1 MNIELIAIL
10 VIGLVHFAFW
20 LGVEIGRGARQR
32 GPRLPE
38 PPEVSKPPKVYDK
51 EEVTRQSQKEIQK

>member
-20 LGVEIGRGARQR
+20 LGVEIGRGTRQG
-32 GPRLPE
+32 GPWLPE
-38 PPEVSKPPKVYDK
+38 PPEVSKPPKVYDR
-51 EEVTRQSQKEIQK
+51 EDLR

>member
-1 MNIELIAIL
+1 MVKGIHAMNIELIAIL

-20 LGVEIGRGARQR
+20 VGVQSGRATRPG

-38 PPEVSKPPKVYDK
+38 PPEVSKPPKVYDR
-51 EEVTRQSQKEIQK
+51 EDLR

>member
-51 EEVTRQSQKEIQK
+51 EDLR